1 MHSIWCPYLSHHVS
15 QQVNMLNKQV
25 VRKSLQQVNG
35 KKIRPT
41 LHAITSI
48 IRHPIPHSFRYFVGR
63 NSDSVF
69 RHNNNPP
76 SISKADH
83 TVQWR
88 YQPSSIRCNTLSLLH
103 PTPLRLTRYTAPSRG
118 INPTPHVFVIR
129 RVRPIFNPLH
139 VTVFERIDVTI
150 INVIR
155 VITVI
160 ANHMLPK
167 PTLPQTAFTA
177 CDTHL

>member
-1 MHSIWCPYLSHHVS
+1 MNAPFSDEQLQALNAVKLDDKYDLAAGRAWLSGIHALVRLPMNQRVRDQRDGLNTAGFISGYRGSPLGGLDQNLWKAAVHLKEHHVVFQPGVNEDLAATSIWGS

-83 TVQWR
+83 TVQ
-88 YQPSSIRCNTLSLLH
+88 
-103 PTPLRLTRYTAPSRG
+103 
-118 INPTPHVFVIR
+118 
-129 RVRPIFNPLH
+129 
-139 VTVFERIDVTI
+139 
-150 INVIR
+150 
-155 VITVI
+155 
-160 ANHMLPK
+160 
-167 PTLPQTAFTA
+167 
-177 CDTHL
+177 